1 MKDFFW
7 TTISCVKGIGSKT
20 FIDLYEQ
27 YPHLN
32 FDNLSEAVQRV
43 SKKSLVKLLAEE
55 NIKIAKEKADTLL
68 QSHKEKGISV
78 IPISSEWYP
87 NLLRLIPDPPPL
99 LFAKGNLDLLQSPKN
114 IAIVGTRK
122 PTNIGVKAAGEIA
135 ATFAEKGYTIVS
147 GLALGID
154 TAAHEGALRVEGGKT
169 IAVLAG
175 SLTNIYP
182 AKNRELAKRIL
193 VQDGLL
199 LSETPLGQPNSRGN
213 FVKRNRIQSGLS
225 LAVCPVQTPLKSG
238 TQHTIEYSRKHG
250 RLLFTPIPREQDL
263 EEDAIQGNLELI
275 NNGVTVLKDSESYRE
290 IEDILLQYKEKL
302 ADAHKARFEQKRE
315 QLNLFD

>member
-1 MKDFFW
+1 MRDFFW
-7 TTISCVKGIGSKT
+7 TTISYVKGIGSKT
-20 FIDLYEQ
+20 LIDLYEQ
-27 YPHLN
+27 YPDLS
-32 FDNLSEAVQRV
+32 FDNLSEAVQRMP
-43 SKKSLVKLLAEE
+43 KKKIAKLLAGE
-55 NIKIAKEKADTLL
+55 NIKTAKEKAGNII
-68 QSHKEKGISV
+68 QAHEEKGISI
-78 IPISSEWYP
+78 IPISSKWYP
-87 NLLRLIPDPPPL
+87 DLLRLIPDPPPL

-135 ATFAEKGYTIVS
+135 TTFAEMGYTIVS

-169 IAVLAG
+169 ITVLAG
-175 SLTNIYP
+175 SLANIYP
-182 AKNRELAKRIL
+182 AENKELAERIL
-193 VQDGLL
+193 EQDGLWL
-199 LSETPLGQPNSRGN
+199 TETPLGQPNSRGN

-238 TQHTIEYSRKHG
+238 TQHTIEYSRKQD

-275 NNGVTVLKDSESYRE
+275 TNGVTVLKDSASYRE
-290 IEDILLQYKEKL
+290 IEDMLLQYKEKL
-302 ADAHKARFEQKRE
+302 AVAHKTRFEEGRE